1 MYLKNVDS
9 VKRMRCTV
17 IFLVLSLVVLMA
29 EPGEGF
35 LHLIGHL
42 VHGIFS
48 GRVVKVADEQEQ
60 LDKRGIDYNPGPK
73 FNRFNQFN

>member
-1 MYLKNVDS
+1 
-9 VKRMRCTV
+9 MRCTV

-42 VHGIFS
+42 VHGI
-48 GRVVKVADEQEQ
+48 VKEYGEAENQQEQ
-60 LDKRGIDYNPGPK
+60 LDKRGVDYRPEQPG
-73 FNRFNQFN
+73 FN

>member
-1 MYLKNVDS
+1 
-9 VKRMRCTV
+9 MRCAV

-35 LHLIGHL
+35 FHISMFYLINYIINVEYL
-42 VHGIFS
+42 SIFFTQD
-48 GRVVKVADEQEQ
+48 RQYDRQIRLADEQEQ

-73 FNRFNQFN
+73 FNR